1 MDLLGLQAGTEL
13 EEYLLER
20 TGQADQGKCRTD
32 PIQGDDLCAWDNIL
46 SLRSLYG
53 AKSNATSATVLAKSY
68 SKLCNA
74 ALSQSNISMVLRSL
88 RNLKQTLGVIEKEH
102 ELHEMHDHLHTKAW
116 VLNTSQ
122 AKDQPAAERF
132 SKLFRYFLKHQREA
146 GTESRFSV
154 ETKVC
159 VFTQLLTIVEEEE
172 ELTSQAVEATMKQE
186 EDRLKLRH
194 LLGVLDLQPGLEVQ
208 MMSVLQEQS
217 NMGGG
222 QNTGE
227 NHQAVANFA
236 FKQWRKRDE
245 KSSEMSVMVV
255 RHQMKAIQM
264 GNLSGRQLF
273 PRIISLLAHTSSQN
287 NSLLSEEFKAQRAK
301 LAAWMV
307 LRWINQLV
315 AALHNETT
323 AQLVLPLVESLASAY
338 PQATRHPFLASLS
351 TPANPTARAAKLK
364 LAPLLKASPL
374 EESFEQGLAL
384 LSSPYIAA
392 KDLLSKLPGIKK
404 EHPDTWR
411 DRVMGEYH
419 DFKALYLTD
428 SSKQG
433 DLHKKFAQDFGDK
446 LSSYFSSFKGGG
458 DLDQQLRHS
467 NTKLPTMLKNYSL
480 FLAGYQGC
488 MGGKLEV
495 PGQYKGWAKPDPS
508 RHVIVASF
516 EPSVRP
522 FASLRK
528 PVRMGMIGEDG
539 RTYQWIVKAGEDLR
553 QDERVQQLFSICN
566 ESLAHD
572 SENSGLSITT
582 YAVLPLSTTLGL
594 IEFVPKT
601 LPFKE
606 AIVSVEGGVAALDRV
621 TKAYTEGL
629 AKLTGEKNEA
639 QACLAAWKLD
649 KERVAGE
656 YQGVVA
662 RADNSTLRSALVNL
676 SSSPEGFFTLRKN
689 FVQSYAVVS
698 AMQWLVGI
706 GDRHLS
712 NYLIHLPTGK
722 CVTIDFGYSFGVA
735 TSFLPVPELV
745 QLRLTPQLLA
755 VMAPLGTS
763 GPFREV
769 LTRVLTRLRQE
780 PDVLL
785 AALETF
791 VQEPTLDW
799 ATFASKESGQKRGDV
814 SLEVFTRGR
823 VDMARE
829 KLAGGNPSAIS
840 ARELEAGVGSSR
852 WGGQGGALRRTVQL
866 IEGARVGG
874 PGRREEGRWGL
885 GGLTGGEQADCLI
898 HQSTDPALLGRMWPG
913 WGPAH

>member
-1 MDLLGLQAGTEL
+1 
-13 EEYLLER
+13 
-20 TGQADQGKCRTD
+20 
-32 PIQGDDLCAWDNIL
+32 
-46 SLRSLYG
+46 
-53 AKSNATSATVLAKSY
+53 
-68 SKLCNA
+68 
-74 ALSQSNISMVLRSL
+74 
-88 RNLKQTLGVIEKEH
+88 
-102 ELHEMHDHLHTKAW
+102 
-116 VLNTSQ
+116 
-122 AKDQPAAERF
+122 
-132 SKLFRYFLKHQREA
+132 
-146 GTESRFSV
+146 
-154 ETKVC
+154 
-159 VFTQLLTIVEEEE
+159 
-172 ELTSQAVEATMKQE
+172 
-186 EDRLKLRH
+186 
-194 LLGVLDLQPGLEVQ
+194 
-208 MMSVLQEQS
+208 
-217 NMGGG
+217 
-222 QNTGE
+222 
-227 NHQAVANFA
+227 
-236 FKQWRKRDE
+236 
-245 KSSEMSVMVV
+245 
-255 RHQMKAIQM
+255 
-264 GNLSGRQLF
+264 
-273 PRIISLLAHTSSQN
+273 
-287 NSLLSEEFKAQRAK
+287 
-301 LAAWMV
+301 
-307 LRWINQLV
+307 
-315 AALHNETT
+315 
-323 AQLVLPLVESLASAY
+323 
-338 PQATRHPFLASLS
+338 
-351 TPANPTARAAKLK
+351 
-364 LAPLLKASPL
+364 
-374 EESFEQGLAL
+374 
-384 LSSPYIAA
+384 
-392 KDLLSKLPGIKK
+392 
-404 EHPDTWR
+404 
-411 DRVMGEYH
+411 
-419 DFKALYLTD
+419 
-428 SSKQG
+428 
-433 DLHKKFAQDFGDK
+433 
-446 LSSYFSSFKGGG
+446 
-458 DLDQQLRHS
+458 
-467 NTKLPTMLKNYSL
+467 
-480 FLAGYQGC
+480 

-606 AIVSVEGGVAALDRV
+606 AIASVEGGAAALDRV

-629 AKLTGEKNEA
+629 AKLTGEKNQG

-799 ATFASKESGQKRGDV
+799 ATLASKESGQKRGDV
-814 SLEVFTRGR
+814 SLEDFTRGR

-840 ARELEAGVGSSR
+840 ARYILTSHIIWKVMNGFVLRELEAGVGSSR

-874 PGRREEGRWGL
+874 PGRREEGR
-885 GGLTGGEQADCLI
+885 
-898 HQSTDPALLGRMWPG
+898 
-913 WGPAH
+913 